1 MVDKKII
8 ESMTSDLYKFVDI
21 NMKRFGDVDD
31 SRLAIAMMA
40 DGFKDSLDDEYLRGI
55 AVGLMLA
62 NVIIEYCERK
72 VN

>member
-1 MVDKKII
+1 MVNKKVI
-8 ESMTSDLYKFVDI
+8 ESMTADMYKFVDI

-31 SRLAIAMMA
+31 SQLAIAMMA
-40 DGFKDSLDDEYLRGI
+40 SGFKNDLDDEYLRGI